1 MVMRPACFAIRHEN
15 RANVWVSAESP
26 DHLQPFENRKQAMGK
41 PQSGQPVLR
50 SARYNLWV
58 GVFCVF
64 MLVAAGVFYY
74 ATQKIAYVWRWNR
87 VPIYFAYKDDIRV
100 YSEIDG
106 DVESITPRGKNSIIT
121 VKGLE
126 GSESYTVPTK
136 SVEVE
141 EGEMISIGDTLAQYQ
156 KWKPGLLLI
165 GLWITLKLSV
175 IATILGILIG
185 IIGGLTRISSN
196 PALRWTTI
204 IYVEIIR
211 GSPLMVQI
219 LIWYFVI
226 GTVVNDL
233 LAEYGLTEQQALAY
247 RHNPIDNLQPLA
259 KAGIPLLRLQAFWYG
274 VASLACFAGAY
285 VTEIVRAGIQ
295 SIHRGQTEA
304 ARSLGMSYAQS
315 MLYIILPQALR
326 RILPPLAGQ
335 FISLI
340 KDSSLLG
347 IIAIRE
353 LTKAAREAVSASLQ
367 PFEIY
372 LVAAVLYL
380 VLTFTLSMI
389 VQRLEK
395 RMAIA

>member
-1 MVMRPACFAIRHEN
+1 METKSQKKPALI
-15 RANVWVSAESP
+15 
-26 DHLQPFENRKQAMGK
+26 
-41 PQSGQPVLR
+41 R
-50 SARYNLWV
+50 SANYNLWV
-58 GVFCVF
+58 GIFCVF
-64 MLVAAGVFYY
+64 MLVACGVFYY
-74 ATQKIAYVWRWNR
+74 ATQQIEYVWRWNR
-87 VPIYFAYKDDIRV
+87 VPIYFVYKEDIHV

-106 DVESITPRGKNSIIT
+106 DVESITPKGKKSIIT
-121 VKGLE
+121 VKGLDE
-126 GSESYTVPTK
+126 TLSYTVSTD
-136 SVEVE
+136 SVNVE
-141 EGEMISIGDTLAQYQ
+141 EGEIISIGDTLATYQ
-156 KWKPGLLLI
+156 EWKPGLLVI
-165 GLWITLKLSV
+165 GLWITLQISV
-175 IATILGILIG
+175 IATILGVIIG

-196 PALRWTTI
+196 PALRWITV

-219 LIWYFVI
+219 LIWYFVL
-226 GTVVNDL
+226 GTVINDI
-233 LAEYGLTEQQALAY
+233 LAANGM
-247 RHNPIDNLQPLA
+247 
-259 KAGIPLLRLQAFWYG
+259 GRLPAFWYG

-315 MLYIILPQALR
+315 MRYIILPQALR

-353 LTKAAREAVSASLQ
+353 LTKAAREAVTASLQ

-372 LVAAVLYL
+372 ILAAALYL
-380 VLTFTLSMI
+380 ILTFALSML

-395 RMAIA
+395 RMAFQ